1 VSIEVAMK
9 LAIQYQAAIGHRER
23 RRFVALRGA
32 YHGDT
37 TGAMSICDPVD
48 GMHSLFP
55 GLVTEQLFLPRPPA
69 AATIAGAIAGGL
81 ADDAAVDQWVMA
93 VEEVIER
100 HQHELAA
107 IVIEPV
113 LQGAGGMH
121 IYPPRCVVELRRIAD
136 LHGILLIADEIATGL
151 GRTGRLFGVDWA
163 DVAPDVMC
171 VGKALSGGYL
181 TLAAVLCSGEV
192 AAAITRSEQRV
203 ILHGPTFMANPLA
216 CEVARASL
224 SLLSDHRLER
234 VVEIGRE
241 LSDALS
247 PVVELGSVRNVR
259 TLGAVGVVQLREPVD
274 VVAVTR
280 AALQHGVWLRP
291 FRDLVYTMPPY
302 VSTSA
307 EVAAIGSAIVAAIAE
322 VHG

>member
-1 VSIEVAMK
+1 
-9 LAIQYQAAIGHRER
+9 
-23 RRFVALRGA
+23 
-32 YHGDT
+32 
-37 TGAMSICDPVD
+37 
-48 GMHSLFP
+48 
-55 GLVTEQLFLPRPPA
+55 
-69 AATIAGAIAGGL
+69 
-81 ADDAAVDQWVMA
+81 
-93 VEEVIER
+93 
-100 HQHELAA
+100 
-107 IVIEPV
+107 
-113 LQGAGGMH
+113 
-121 IYPPRCVVELRRIAD
+121 
-136 LHGILLIADEIATGL
+136 
-151 GRTGRLFGVDWA
+151 
-163 DVAPDVMC
+163 
-171 VGKALSGGYL
+171 
-181 TLAAVLCSGEV
+181 
-192 AAAITRSEQRV
+192 
-203 ILHGPTFMANPLA
+203 LA

-247 PVVELGSVRNVR
+247 PAVELGSVRDVR